1 MQIKH
6 PYSQTP
12 YEILSD
18 LEDPEIG
25 ILSLDT
31 LRRHIRLQQTKVQKK
46 GSRDAQEVAR
56 AGTALLNTPMRMGHD
71 VFLISTLS
79 LAADVSELVEKYCQP
94 PAPALPDLNTLV
106 PLTPL
111 IPTPEKSVPLLDVQ
125 IKRQTTF
132 DDPQSGLFAPNFD
145 M

>member
-94 PAPALPDLNTLV
+94 PAPALPRRHP
-106 PLTPL
+106 PLPPPQL
-111 IPTPEKSVPLLDVQ
+111 RPTPEPSVLPLVVHL
-125 IKRQTTF
+125 R
-132 DDPQSGLFAPNFD
+132 
-145 M
+145 